1 MWKKSIEARMNKK
14 GFTLMEVLAV
24 LLILAVVVSFA
35 MPGIRFIR
43 DEVQYTQAKN
53 AAVKMADAMRSYYR
67 DSKGVRVKGTL
78 EGKKAAGSLNQ
89 SVSEVVAEGK
99 CTVVNTGIP
108 NYTANGRDA
117 IKQLFTCDYLSP
129 KDFVGL
135 PYQFNASDALY
146 EDNILVRAIGME
158 GARRHSSEGWC
169 VYRDA
174 SVTECK

>member
-1 MWKKSIEARMNKK
+1 MNKK

-43 DEVQYTQAKN
+43 DEVQYAQAKN

-78 EGKKAAGSLNQ
+78 DGKQTEGSLNQ
-89 SVSEVVAEGK
+89 SVSEVAGVS
-99 CTVVNTGIP
+99 CSTINTGIP
-108 NYTANGRDA
+108 NQALSGRDG
-117 IKQLFTCDYLSP
+117 IGQLFACDYLST

-135 PYQFNASDALY
+135 PYQFSASDALY